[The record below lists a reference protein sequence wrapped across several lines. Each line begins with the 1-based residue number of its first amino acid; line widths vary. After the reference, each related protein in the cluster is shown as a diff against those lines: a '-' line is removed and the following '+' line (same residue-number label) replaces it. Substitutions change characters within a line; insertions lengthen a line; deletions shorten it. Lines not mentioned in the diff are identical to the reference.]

1 MSVKGL
7 VSRRVAAIATVAVL
21 ALGVAACAPA
31 PSGSAG
37 PSDPFIAGIYQAMNR
52 DRAAS
57 GLPAL
62 GYSPQ
67 LEGLANGWA
76 ATMGNQG
83 RLYHQNLSA
92 VLGSPDYSGYHT
104 LGENILVGPGSM
116 SAGSMES
123 SWMASAP
130 HRANILSGGYSLVGI
145 AVYHGPDGRAWAVQD
160 FGG

>member
-1 MSVKGL
+1 MSVKALIG
-7 VSRRVAAIATVAVL
+7 RRAAAIATVAVL

-37 PSDPFIAGIYQAMNR
+37 PSDPFIASIFQAMNQ
-52 DRAAS
+52 DRAAA

-67 LEGLANGWA
+67 LEGLAHNWA
-76 ATMGNQG
+76 ATMAGQG

-92 VLGSPDYSGYHT
+92 VLGSPDYAGYHT
-104 LGENILVGPGSM
+104 LGENILVGPGAM
-116 SAGSMES
+116 SASSMES

-130 HRANILSGGYSLVGI
+130 HRANILSGGYSLIGI
-145 AVYHGPDGRAWAVQD
+145 GVYHGPDGRAWAVQD